1 MTLLV
6 FFLEH
11 SHHYPMVLKIL
22 FVCFIATYLHTHSL
36 SLAILSHFRT
46 GTQFYSSP
54 FRSSKKEKFHNIV
67 SWFYCFCLTTSF
79 VCLFSYTGSLR
90 VSLCKSLFCNVLF
103 SFLCCM
109 YLSNVRLLFHL
120 VLLNFFVCLFVF

>member
-11 SHHYPMVLKIL
+11 SHHFPMVLKIFFV
-22 FVCFIATYLHTHSL
+22 FVCFIATYLHTHSLSLSL

-90 VSLCKSLFCNVLF
+90 VSLCKSLFCFVMF
-103 SFLCCM
+103 C
-109 YLSNVRLLFHL
+109 L
-120 VLLNFFVCLFVF
+120 VFFVVCT